1 MLAQSAVFLE
11 WRFDNAC
18 NLGLGRHY
26 LG

>member
-1 MLAQSAVFLE
+1 MLKSAGFVE
-11 WRFDNAC
+11 WRFDSAW

>member
-1 MLAQSAVFLE
+1 MLLE
-11 WRFDNAC
+11 WRFDNAW

>member
-1 MLAQSAVFLE
+1 MLAQSTKLLE
-11 WRFDNAC
+11 WRFDSAW